1 MWRAH
6 EEAAAAAASSPATG
20 TSTSAPTSRT
30 SSSTSQPSARA
41 SASDSMWTFDASS
54 TGATAKKS
62 SNHGVIG
69 SGNVHAASRFLWS
82 RMGPEE
88 EEREEEALPSYL
100 SYLQPAFSSSG
111 GGSLAAYDD
120 PLRRHS
126 TSGGAPPNLGNPATT
141 LPFIPASAQQSSSAL
156 HLQQQQQQQQRMY
169 GGTSRQYNQQQSY
182 SSHHSNGS
190 MANAMMATGGSATD
204 HASVQVESKSR
215 EFANALQEFILTQME
230 EQQQQLIQQQQHK
243 QTPPGLAPSGANGS
257 MSSSSASACK
267 CEPLKV
273 RVSEL
278 EHQLQTLQVQV
289 TSLLN
294 SGMGNTSTPGSSGG
308 GHSATAI
315 ATGGIQPP
323 LPGGP
328 SSLSSMAMAQM
339 PMSMGMAQQPPL
351 PPGQLQQQQ
360 QLSPSSS
367 SSQLP
372 TGVGSAM
379 SDRVSTLEGRQSAF
393 QSQLAQIS
401 KVLGVPVGKHGKNS
415 QVKTLVQ
422 TLREEIDIK
431 VVQATTELETKCVES
446 VKEQLETVVEN
457 VTREELQ
464 AQLGDI
470 VAATA
475 SSSSS
480 VSASSSPS
488 TLSYE
493 TVLGALAEEHEASLT
508 KLSTYFEERL
518 VQESKQRVGLESRI
532 QARFGEQEEWLQ
544 QLEGEF
550 GSWHD
555 TSSSV
560 AAQIRVIQNKIAE
573 VEEKW
578 RSDLLKWSKLS
589 SESHHQHASTLS
601 NSAESSSVSPTSSGG
616 AGSGAKAKHKGNN
629 AASGN
634 SASLAAQQQQQQTNA
649 NNGTG
654 MSAFSADTF
663 SRTVHQLQVQ
673 FKHFQSEYKT
683 DIAELRENL
692 ALMETWVKTTRQEGR
707 DLAKNAKGMKQ
718 LVEKLVRD
726 TGSAE
731 ELLQQYVS
739 TITHQVAS
747 VTRQYVSVRIRD
759 NNRLIDAT
767 LRARVPAY
775 VENESESFML
785 VRPEKKESAAEDSS
799 SSGASASSSQGVV
812 LREDDEEGIRKLL
825 ASQLSNAQSSAN
837 SSSNTAATSSLAS
850 VPTTSS

>member
-6 EEAAAAAASSPATG
+6 EEAASAGSPSAPSSSSATTSRQRSASSG
-20 TSTSAPTSRT
+20 
-30 SSSTSQPSARA
+30 PSA
-41 SASDSMWTFDASS
+41 DVMWKFDASS
-54 TGATAKKS
+54 SSSTTATSSKS
-62 SNHGVIG
+62 ASATTNNHGVIG

-82 RMGPEE
+82 RMAPEE

-100 SYLQPAFSSSG
+100 SYLQPAFRTTSSSS
-111 GGSLAAYDD
+111 SLSAHSAAFDD
-120 PLRRHS
+120 PLRRH
-126 TSGGAPPNLGNPATT
+126 TGGPPSLGNPATT
-141 LPFIPASAQQSSSAL
+141 LPFVPASASAQSSSL
-156 HLQQQQQQQQRMY
+156 SHQQQRVSY
-169 GGTSRQYNQQQSY
+169 STSTGAQYSQQQY
-182 SSHHSNGS
+182 YNSSGSLANGS
-190 MANAMMATGGSATD
+190 IMTGND

-215 EFANALQEFILTQME
+215 EFANALQEFILTQFE
-230 EQQQQLIQQQQHK
+230 AQQQLQQQQQQQSQTHK
-243 QTPPGLAPSGANGS
+243 PQPPGLGG
-257 MSSSSASACK
+257 
-267 CEPLKV
+267 V
-273 RVSEL
+273 RVNEL

-289 TSLLN
+289 TSLLK
-294 SGMGNTSTPGSSGG
+294 SGMGNTSVNSSVVQQQQQ
-308 GHSATAI
+308 
-315 ATGGIQPP
+315 QPP
-323 LPGGP
+323 LPG
-328 SSLSSMAMAQM
+328 SSMGSMSM
-339 PMSMGMAQQPPL
+339 SMSMGPPQMPPMA
-351 PPGQLQQQQ
+351 GGQQ

-422 TLREEIDIK
+422 TLREEIDMK
-431 VVQATTELETKCVES
+431 VVSATTELESKCVES
-446 VKEQLETVVEN
+446 VKEQLEEVVEKI
-457 VTREELQ
+457 TKDELQ
-464 AQLGDI
+464 VKLSDI
-470 VAATA
+470 AAA
-475 SSSSS
+475 VSVSSSSS
-480 VSASSSPS
+480 SSAPAS
-488 TLSYE
+488 LSYE

-532 QARFGEQEEWLQ
+532 QTRFGEQEEWLQ

-578 RSDLLKWSKLS
+578 RGDLLKWSKVSTESGGQQS
-589 SESHHQHASTLS
+589 SLS
-601 NSAESSSVSPTSSGG
+601 NSAETTSSSTVSPTSSSGG
-616 AGSGAKAKHKGNN
+616 SRAKNSKGN
-629 AASGN
+629 AA
-634 SASLAAQQQQQQTNA
+634 ASLAAGAQQINS
-649 NNGTG
+649 NGAAAG
-654 MSAFSADTF
+654 AGGGFSADAFT
-663 SRTVHQLQVQ
+663 RTVQQLQMQ

-785 VRPEKKESAAEDSS
+785 VRPEKKESVDEITGSNATAT
-799 SSGASASSSQGVV
+799 SSQSVV

-825 ASQLSNAQSSAN
+825 ANHVQTAAQSS
-837 SSSNTAATSSLAS
+837 SSSSVTASSTTVTIS
-850 VPTTSS
+850 STTSSPA